1 MSLVFSKP
9 NHSKIVLIISW
20 SIFFSML
27 GGCQNNSSN
36 SIPTLSDKTCC
47 KGLPVVQLDFRKE
60 VILEALPL
68 LTVAVAASSA
78 AYSES
83 PPPDWEKHVVNRAK
97 IGGGF
102 AASIFITRVDK
113 KSKIIE
119 VSIRGTNNVDD
130 AYSDIKSSQGL
141 AALTGTAFHQG
152 FLEIS
157 ELIYAEVRS
166 QYSSQI
172 DNGYSLAFYGHSLG
186 GAVASVVAMM
196 FHQNGIPVTAVVTFG
211 APKFTNSEGARKYQV
226 LNKKTFRVVNC
237 NDPIPYFPPPSIV
250 GWKNNGYTASGT
262 VILLMNYGYFDVSTD
277 VDIERDF
284 AVQLRNEF
292 LNVKNHDGFAAGHR
306 ISSYVNLV
314 NSIEVGAPSFYA
326 MFEQDQL
333 CDRNLGKKSTF

>member
-1 MSLVFSKP
+1 MSLVFSNAK
-9 NHSKIVLIISW
+9 HSRKFFIISW
-20 SIFFSML
+20 SVIFSMV
-27 GGCQNNSSN
+27 GSCQNHSSN
-36 SIPTLSDKTCC
+36 LIPTLSDDTCC
-47 KGLPVVQLDFRKE
+47 VRLPVAQLDYRKG
-60 VILEALPL
+60 VILESLPL
-68 LTVAVAASSA
+68 LIVAVTASSA

-83 PPPDWEKHVVNRAK
+83 PPPGWEKHVVNRAK
-97 IGGGF
+97 IGGGL
-102 AASIFITRVDK
+102 AASVFIARVDK
-113 KSKIIE
+113 ENKIIE
-119 VSIRGTNNVDD
+119 ISIRGTNNVDD

-141 AALTGTAFHQG
+141 AVLTGTAFHRG

-157 ELIYAEVRS
+157 DLIYTKVRS

-172 DNGYSLAFYGHSLG
+172 ENGYSLAFYGHSLG

-196 FHQNGIPVTAVVTFG
+196 FHQKGMPVRAVVTFG

-250 GWKNNGYTASGT
+250 GWKNNGYAASGT
-262 VILLMNYGYFDVSTD
+262 VILLMNDGYFDVSAD

-292 LNVKNHDGFAAGHR
+292 LNVKNHDGLAAGHR

-314 NSIEVGAPSFYA
+314 SSIEVGAPSFYT
-326 MFEQDQL
+326 MFEQDQV
-333 CDRNLGKKSTF
+333 CDRNLGKQSPL